1 MHIPILAALDNEW
14 TVLAQDRSAH
24 RQFLSWKEDDP
35 ALASVEDLAG
45 LLAIANNRVDLEASD
60 GVLAGLARR
69 APTDTL
75 AAQVLLHAL
84 LPGLKRVIRTCW
96 RRRGADDF
104 ASEVIT
110 VALERIRC
118 YPFDRRPRRIAANVL
133 RDVRQRVLRQLAR
146 EQRLADRLGKTVPF
160 DEERIGSANE
170 STATEELIDL
180 VSEAVR
186 TGRMTRRGGRLI
198 LLYRVLGVTTPA
210 LAAAEGRHPLAVERG
225 RQRAEAGLAAVA
237 EVA

>member
-1 MHIPILAALDNEW
+1 MHIPILAALDNDW
-14 TVLAQDRSAH
+14 TVLSRDRSAQ
-24 RQFLSWKEDDP
+24 RQFLRWKQEDP
-35 ALASVEDLAG
+35 ALASIEDLAG
-45 LLAIANNRVDLEASD
+45 LLAVANNRTDLEAGD
-60 GVLAGLARR
+60 AVLAALARR

-118 YPFDRRPRRIAANVL
+118 YPFDRRPQRIAANVL

-146 EQRLADRLGKTVPF
+146 QQRLADRLGRPVPF
-160 DEERIGSANE
+160 DEERISSGNE
-170 STATEELIDL
+170 STPTEELIDL
-180 VSEAVR
+180 VSDAVR
-186 TGRMTRRGGRLI
+186 TGHMSPRGGRLI
-198 LLYRVLGVTTPA
+198 LLYRVLGVPTRT
-210 LAAAEGRHPLAVERG
+210 LAAAEGRQPHAVERG
-225 RQRAEAGLAAVA
+225 RQRAEAELVAAADVA
-237 EVA
+237 